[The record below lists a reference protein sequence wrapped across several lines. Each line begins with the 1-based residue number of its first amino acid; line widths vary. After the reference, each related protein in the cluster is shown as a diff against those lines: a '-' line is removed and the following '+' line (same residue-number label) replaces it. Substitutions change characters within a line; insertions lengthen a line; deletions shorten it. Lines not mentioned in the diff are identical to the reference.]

1 MTDTDYAAAAEATAP
16 VTTSDNKSLNCRLYE
31 QKYPEVED
39 IVMVRV
45 KSIAEMGAYVT
56 LLEYDN
62 LEGMIL
68 LSELSRRRIRSI
80 SKLIRVGRTEVV
92 QVLRVD
98 KVKEY
103 FDLSKRRVQPEDVQR
118 CEERY
123 NKAKA
128 VHSIM
133 RQLAEMLDEDLEQL
147 NTEIAWPLY
156 RKFGHAFDAFRL
168 LVTDADRVLDEVAD
182 EVVFRR
188 PEIKDTLISIVQK
201 RLKPQPVKVRAD
213 IEVTC
218 FGYEGID
225 AIKEA
230 LTAGEQCGSEA
241 DEQQNAEDETTT
253 AVAAGGESAI
263 KISLVAPPMYVVVT
277 TCYDKNAGIQL
288 LNKAIKTIES
298 KIAEHKGQV
307 VVKAAPRTVSAGDD
321 HSLSVLLEQLT
332 QMNREVEGDEDYDE
346 DYEV

>member
-1 MTDTDYAAAAEATAP
+1 MFLFCNGMSLHH
-16 VTTSDNKSLNCRLYE
+16 TSHTVDLRCCLNS
-31 QKYPEVED
+31 P
-39 IVMVRV
+39 
-45 KSIAEMGAYVT
+45 
-56 LLEYDN
+56 
-62 LEGMIL
+62 
-68 LSELSRRRIRSI
+68 
-80 SKLIRVGRTEVV
+80 
-92 QVLRVD
+92 
-98 KVKEY
+98 EY

-133 RQLAEMLDEDLEQL
+133 RQLAELLDEDLEQL

-168 LVTDADRVLDEVAD
+168 LVTDADRVLDEAAD

-225 AIKEA
+225 AIKAA
-230 LTAGEQCGSEA
+230 LAAGEQCGSEEA
-241 DEQQNAEDETTT
+241 DEQQNVEDESGT
-253 AVAAGGESAI
+253 AVAAAAAGGESAI